1 LKSGGKSIILREI
14 IQDNIVN
21 AIKKKIRNYLLIT
34 RLDRPTG
41 WILLF
46 IPCLYGTATG
56 SIYTTQEINI
66 EIIAL
71 FLLGAILMRSSGCIF
86 NDIIDKN
93 IDAKVERTK
102 NRPLANQSMRIYEAL
117 LLLCLLLFFSF
128 LILISFNLLTIFLGI
143 SSMALVV
150 IYPFMKRITYWPQ
163 LFLGITFNWGVL
175 LGWTAIS
182 NSVQL
187 EMFLI
192 YLSCIFWTLGYD
204 TVYGYQ
210 DINDDQKIGVKSTS
224 ILFGKKSKKI
234 IWLFYSLSFLIM
246 LISLMMISV
255 KNVSLFLFL
264 GTFLYT
270 SFLIKRL
277 RIDDIQSC
285 ANFFSM
291 NKYIGSLICAS
302 ILVSI

>member
-1 LKSGGKSIILREI
+1 M
-14 IQDNIVN
+14 N

-34 RLDRPTG
+34 RLNRPTG

-86 NDIIDKN
+86 NDIIDRN

-102 NRPLANQSMRIYEAL
+102 NRPLANQSMKVYEAI

-128 LILISFNLLTIFLGI
+128 LILISFNLLTIFLGV

-192 YLSCIFWTLGYD
+192 YLSSIFWTLGYD

-210 DINDDQKIGVKSTS
+210 DINDDQKIGIKSTS

-255 KNVSLFLFL
+255 KNISLFLFL
-264 GTFLYT
+264 GATLYT

>member
-1 LKSGGKSIILREI
+1 MKSGGKSIILREI

-102 NRPLANQSMRIYEAL
+102 NRPLANQSMRIYEAI

>member
-1 LKSGGKSIILREI
+1 
-14 IQDNIVN
+14 
-21 AIKKKIRNYLLIT
+21 
-34 RLDRPTG
+34 
-41 WILLF
+41 
-46 IPCLYGTATG
+46 
-56 SIYTTQEINI
+56 
-66 EIIAL
+66 
-71 FLLGAILMRSSGCIF
+71 
-86 NDIIDKN
+86 
-93 IDAKVERTK
+93 
-102 NRPLANQSMRIYEAL
+102 
-117 LLLCLLLFFSF
+117 
-128 LILISFNLLTIFLGI
+128 
-143 SSMALVV
+143 MALVV

-192 YLSCIFWTLGYD
+192 YLSSIFWTLGYD

-210 DINDDQKIGVKSTS
+210 DINDDQKIGIKSTS
-224 ILFGKKSKKI
+224 VLFGKKSKKI

-255 KNVSLFLFL
+255 KNISLFLFL
-264 GTFLYT
+264 GAFLYT

>member
-1 LKSGGKSIILREI
+1 MKSGGKSIILREI

-46 IPCLYGTATG
+46 IPCLYGSAAG
-56 SIYTTQEINI
+56 SIYTNQEINM

-86 NDIIDKN
+86 NDIIDRN

-102 NRPLANQSMRIYEAL
+102 NRPLANQSMRVYEAI

-192 YLSCIFWTLGYD
+192 YLSSIFWTLGYD

-210 DINDDQKIGVKSTS
+210 DINDDQKIGIKSTS
-224 ILFGKKSKKI
+224 VLFGKKSKKI

-255 KNVSLFLFL
+255 KNISLFLFL
-264 GTFLYT
+264 GAFLYT